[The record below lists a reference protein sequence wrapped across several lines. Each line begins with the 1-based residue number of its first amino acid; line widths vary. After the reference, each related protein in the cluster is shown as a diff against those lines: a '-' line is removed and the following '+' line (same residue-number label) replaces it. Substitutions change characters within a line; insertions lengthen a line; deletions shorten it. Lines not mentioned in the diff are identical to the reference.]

1 MHRHLT
7 HSFLDSVESASRT
20 ASRSVHPFLYGSP
33 SCEADR
39 QTHTDP
45 ETCSTVANGRVYA
58 MPAMRADKNDC
69 MSLLLSEN
77 FSDHTIFNEQPTNKT
92 FRKQET
98 GKISIYI
105 ANTAVTNIMHR
116 PLGLSAA
123 IGVQNRKSLT
133 FLHMTH
139 HLLLS
144 VCLFPVLGGALFV
157 KNGENCCVWL
167 KVVVNHLQACSV

>member
-1 MHRHLT
+1 VHRHLT
-7 HSFLDSVESASRT
+7 HSFLDSLESASRT

-33 SCEADR
+33 LCEADR

-45 ETCSTVANGRVYA
+45 ETCST
-58 MPAMRADKNDC
+58 AMRPDKNDC

-157 KNGENCCVWL
+157 KNGEDCGAWL
-167 KVVVNHLQACSV
+167 KVVVNHRQACSV

>member
-1 MHRHLT
+1 
-7 HSFLDSVESASRT
+7 
-20 ASRSVHPFLYGSP
+20 
-33 SCEADR
+33 
-39 QTHTDP
+39 
-45 ETCSTVANGRVYA
+45 
-58 MPAMRADKNDC
+58 MPAMRPDKNDC

-77 FSDHTIFNEQPTNKT
+77 FSDHKIFNEQPTNKT

-105 ANTAVTNIMHR
+105 ANT
-116 PLGLSAA
+116 A

-144 VCLFPVLGGALFV
+144 VCLFPVLGGFV
-157 KNGENCCVWL
+157 CEKR
-167 KVVVNHLQACSV
+167 